1 MKALYLKSE
10 LCFALAWI
18 AAYCVLAS
26 VGDNLSAY
34 IGIQKI
40 LTLPIL
46 IVLCVILYLFVK
58 KNRLLKKYGLCKP
71 EIRASRMLFYIP
83 LFALGTVNLWYGCS
97 LSTSLLEAVLY
108 ILSMF
113 CVGFIE
119 EMIFRGFLFCAM
131 EINDVKWAI
140 AVSSIT
146 FGIGHMV
153 NLINGSGAEL
163 VPNLLQVVYAMVAGF
178 LFVMIFYKTKS
189 ILPCI
194 ITHGIFNALSAFAN
208 ETAMTS
214 RRRMISC
221 LFMVLV
227 CSTYALYV
235 ACLPRRD
242 KNDTV

>member
-1 MKALYLKSE
+1 MKSLYFKSE

-26 VGDNLSAY
+26 VGDNLSAH

-40 LTLPIL
+40 ITLPIL
-46 IVLCVILYLFVK
+46 IILCVILFLFVK
-58 KNRLLKKYGLCKP
+58 RNQLFEKYGLCKP
-71 EIRASRMLFYIP
+71 EIRAPRMLFYIP

-131 EINDVKWAI
+131 EKNDVKWAI

-163 VPNLLQVVYAMVAGF
+163 LPNLLQVMYAMAAGF
-178 LFVMIFYKTKS
+178 LFVMIFYKTRS
-189 ILPCI
+189 LLPCI
-194 ITHGIFNALSAFAN
+194 ITHGVFNALSVFSN
-208 ETAMTS
+208 ETAMTDQ
-214 RRRMISC
+214 RNMVSC
-221 LFMVLV
+221 LFMVAV
-227 CSTYALYV
+227 CSFYAMYV
-235 ACLPRRD
+235 AYLPGR
-242 KNDTV
+242 KQ